1 MISFFDKKQLINRIM
16 IMIKKL
22 RQIVLIIWIFS
33 IVYLGIWLS
42 FHQEFL
48 EPKNL
53 LIFFRSFGSAA
64 LIIYILAS
72 FIRWLLLLPS
82 LPLVV
87 VWILF
92 FPDNPHIVFMISM
105 LGIIFSWILIY
116 KFSDVMWFDEMF
128 AKHATNTK
136 IKEAIDTYWFYTVM
150 IWSFAPV
157 VPTDLICY
165 VAGTVRMNFWKFV
178 LALSIG
184 EGLIVAAIIYGGV
197 GILTILWV

>member
-1 MISFFDKKQLINRIM
+1 
-16 IMIKKL
+16 MIKLL
-22 RQIVLIIWIFS
+22 RKIVLIIWIFS
-33 IVYLGIWLS
+33 IVYLGIWIS
-42 FHQEFL
+42 FHQEML

-64 LIIYILAS
+64 LIVYILAS

-92 FPDNPHIVFMISM
+92 FPDNPHLVFLISM
-105 LGIIFSWILIY
+105 LGIIFSGILIY
-116 KFSDVMWFDEMF
+116 KFSDIMWFDEMF
-128 AKHATNTK
+128 EKHATNTR
-136 IKEAIDTYWFYTVM
+136 IKQAIDTYWFYAVM

-165 VAGTVRMNFWKFV
+165 VAGTVRMKFWKFV

-184 EGLIVAAIIYGGV
+184 EGFIVGAIVYGGV
-197 GILTILWV
+197 SILSMFWV

>member
-1 MISFFDKKQLINRIM
+1 M
-16 IMIKKL
+16 
-22 RQIVLIIWIFS
+22 
-33 IVYLGIWLS
+33 
-42 FHQEFL
+42 L

-64 LIIYILAS
+64 LIVYIFAS

-92 FPDNPHIVFMISM
+92 FPDNPHLVFLISM
-105 LGIIFSWILIY
+105 LGIIFSGILIY
-116 KFSDVMWFDEMF
+116 KFSDIMWFDEMF
-128 AKHATNTK
+128 EKHATNIK
-136 IKEAIDTYWFYTVM
+136 IKQAIDTYWFFAVM
-150 IWSFAPV
+150 IWSFVPV

-165 VAGTVRMNFWKFV
+165 VAGTVRMKFWKFV

-184 EGLIVAAIIYGGV
+184 EGLIVGAIVYGGI
-197 GILTILWV
+197 GIITMLGI